1 MLRSFFEGIQWFFET
16 VIFAPHNFFRQLEL
30 TSWTFA
36 NIINWI
42 FMAIC
47 VYFTWYWCKQLT
59 VHQKNNEENQDTTAH
74 SFLK

>member
-1 MLRSFFEGIQWFFET
+1 MKAFFEGIQSLFVDFL
-16 VIFAPHNFFRQLEL
+16 FLPLDFLRRLEL
-30 TSWTFA
+30 SSWFGA

-47 VYFTWYWCKQLT
+47 ATAMVYWVKQLSL
-59 VHQKNNEENQDTTAH
+59 HQKNNEENQDTTAH